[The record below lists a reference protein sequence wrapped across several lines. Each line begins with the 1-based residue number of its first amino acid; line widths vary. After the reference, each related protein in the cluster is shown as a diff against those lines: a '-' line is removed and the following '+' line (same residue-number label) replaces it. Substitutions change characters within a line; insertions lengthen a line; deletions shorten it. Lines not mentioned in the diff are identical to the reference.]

1 MELIN
6 TISNWVWGPVTI
18 ILLVGTGIYL
28 TFRLKLIQF
37 RGLKHAIAL
46 ITGKYDKPEDTGE
59 ITHFQALSTALSA
72 TIGVGNIAGVA
83 TAIAAGG
90 PGAVFW
96 MWVTAIFGS
105 ALKYTSCTLSLRFRE
120 IRKDGVV
127 SGGPMYYIE
136 KGLGFKPLA
145 ILFAVCGAIAAFG
158 IGNMVQSNTV
168 ADALKS
174 SFYIPVWISGFIIA
188 ILVALVIIGGIKRIA
203 QVAQRLTPG
212 MTVFYVVTAIIIL
225 LINLPKI
232 PHALYLIF
240 KYAFNPVAAT
250 GGFLGSTVLYTI
262 RMGVAR
268 GIFSNESGL
277 GSAPIAHAAA
287 KTEEPVRE
295 GLVAMIGPFVDTLL
309 ICSMTALVIIT
320 TGVWS
325 SGETGAPLTAMGFGK
340 GFFIPKIG
348 EYVVSV
354 GVALFAFSTMLG
366 WSYYGEKCAEY
377 LFGEKIIYPYRWLF
391 VLFIFMG
398 AVFRLPLVWTLSDIA
413 NGLMAFPNLIGLI
426 FLSPLVAKLTHD
438 YFKRQ
443 FKKSI

>member
-1 MELIN
+1 MEVIN

-28 TFRLKLIQF
+28 TIRLKFIQF
-37 RGLKHAIAL
+37 RGFKHAIDL
-46 ITGKYDKPEDTGE
+46 IMGKYDRPEDTGE

-105 ALKYTSCTLSLRFRE
+105 ALKYTSCTLSLRFRK
-120 IRKDGVV
+120 IREDGVV

-145 ILFAVCGAIAAFG
+145 ILFALCGAIAAFG

-168 ADALKS
+168 ADALNS
-174 SFYIPVWISGFIIA
+174 SFYIPVWASGFVIA
-188 ILVALVIIGGIKRIA
+188 VLVALVIIGGIKRIA

-212 MTVFYVVTAIIIL
+212 MTVFYVVTAMIIL

-240 KYAFNPVAAT
+240 KHAFTPTAAT

-295 GLVAMIGPFVDTLL
+295 GLVAMIGPFVDTIL
-309 ICSMTALVIIT
+309 ICSMTAFVIII
-320 TGVWS
+320 TGVWN

-348 EYVVSV
+348 EYVVSI
-354 GVALFAFSTMLG
+354 GVVLFAFSTMLG

-377 LFGEKIIYPYRWLF
+377 LFGEKIIYPYRWVF
-391 VLFIFMG
+391 VIFIFLG
-398 AVFRLPLVWTLSDIA
+398 AVFKLPLVWSLSDIA

-426 FLSPLVAKLTHD
+426 FLSPLVAKLTKD

-443 FKKSI
+443 FGKSV